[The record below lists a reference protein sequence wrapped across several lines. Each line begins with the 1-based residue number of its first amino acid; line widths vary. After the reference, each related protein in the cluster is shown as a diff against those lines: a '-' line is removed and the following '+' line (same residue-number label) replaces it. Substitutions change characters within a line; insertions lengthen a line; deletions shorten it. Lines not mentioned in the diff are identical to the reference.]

1 MNRDIC
7 VNCYSKFD
15 DESSENYNNNYGT
28 KDINTRK
35 LNMSN
40 NNLNKIGEESGKI
53 NMINER
59 QRTLSLRQKSIN
71 IEEGN
76 TDEKRCKNC
85 NEINVKYNLY
95 CVRCGLKFPIA
106 SCIDS
111 TNINNNIYSLYN
123 KHESESSMV
132 CSQINNNYCVY
143 FYEKINK
150 NHIVSQL
157 KDFGIHFHEEDF
169 SSLKYLY
176 LRIKTIIE

>member
-1 MNRDIC
+1 MN
-7 VNCYSKFD
+7 
-15 DESSENYNNNYGT
+15 SE
-28 KDINTRK
+28 
-35 LNMSN
+35 
-40 NNLNKIGEESGKI
+40 
-53 NMINER
+53 
-59 QRTLSLRQKSIN
+59 
-71 IEEGN
+71 
-76 TDEKRCKNC
+76 
-85 NEINVKYNLY
+85 KYNLY

-143 FYEKINK
+143 FFEKINK

-176 LRIKTIIE
+176 LRIKTIIEKYYKDIITIDAYEELMKYLDSIYAVFSKPSHPLMECQDFRNIPIISIISF